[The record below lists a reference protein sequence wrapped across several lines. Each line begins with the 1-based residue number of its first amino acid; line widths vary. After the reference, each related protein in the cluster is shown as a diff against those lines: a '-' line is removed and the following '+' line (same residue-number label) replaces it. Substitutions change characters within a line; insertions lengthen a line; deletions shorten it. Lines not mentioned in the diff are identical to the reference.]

1 MIIKRNAI
9 LKQLA
14 EQLPFD
20 PDCPWDELKRET
32 QNQILYGIEDK
43 EFLFKLKGGN
53 RKPESMVYKGVLAD
67 LEETRI
73 NTSSDGLKSR
83 LLAYQTSK
91 ECEECKGERLNAI
104 SRNVLIAGVSLTEFL
119 KLSLKEAKQFLKKL
133 DKDKSF
139 NAMSDAINGLQ
150 SRVPFSMRL
159 D

>member
-1 MIIKRNAI
+1 
-9 LKQLA
+9 
-14 EQLPFD
+14 
-20 PDCPWDELKRET
+20 
-32 QNQILYGIEDK
+32 
-43 EFLFKLKGGN
+43 
-53 RKPESMVYKGVLAD
+53 MVYKGVLAD

-119 KLSLKEAKQFLKKL
+119 KLSLNDAKQFLKKL

-139 NAMSDAINGLQ
+139 KSMSDAINGLQ
-150 SRVPFSMRL
+150 SRVRFLDEVGLGYLNMNRPYSSLSGGEAQRVRL
-159 D
+159 ATQLKMSLVGVVYILDEPSIGFML